1 MKYAVFTDL
10 DGTLLD
16 LHDFSFEP
24 AAGMVARLRA
34 EGIPLIIV
42 TSKTMAEVAPLADE
56 LQLHGPVIVESGGA
70 IAMRAD
76 DRLWAYI
83 PLGVPAAEIRKRVP
97 RIEQKAEAK
106 LVLYS
111 SMSLEDAELVSGL
124 SGDMLKRSMQREF
137 DEPFLLA
144 EGLIQRVEAAAEEE
158 GLIVRQG
165 GRFHH
170 LCGPSGKGDA
180 VRRVLSSLD
189 EKPIV
194 IALGDAPMD
203 AEFLTL
209 ADIPIVMRGS
219 DGLPN
224 EALLALVPHASI
236 SPEKGPAGWSRAL
249 EELLDRRTK
258 ENDAR
263 GRN

>member
-1 MKYAVFTDL
+1 
-10 DGTLLD
+10 
-16 LHDFSFEP
+16 
-24 AAGMVARLRA
+24 
-34 EGIPLIIV
+34 
-42 TSKTMAEVAPLADE
+42 
-56 LQLHGPVIVESGGA
+56 
-70 IAMRAD
+70 MRAD
-76 DRLWAYI
+76 DRLWAYV
-83 PLGVPAAEIRKRVP
+83 PLGVPVAEIRKRVP
-97 RIEQKAEAK
+97 EIEKKAEAK
-106 LVLYS
+106 IVLYS
-111 SMSLEDAELVSGL
+111 DMSLDDAALVSGL
-124 SGDMLKRSMQREF
+124 SGDALKRSMQREF

-144 EGLIQRVEAAAEEE
+144 EGLIERVEAAAEEH

-180 VRRVLSSLD
+180 VRRILASLD
-189 EKPIV
+189 EKPLV

-224 EALLALVPHASI
+224 EALLAQVPYASI
-236 SPEKGPAGWSRAL
+236 SPEKGPAGWSKAL
-249 EELLDRRTK
+249 EELLDRRPK